1 MIRSSTS
8 IHSASSIK
16 HTENRSS
23 HALLKVTKLSNSF
36 KIFTT
41 VIAAGILITA
51 GIIALILGSTLALPC
66 LIAGGTVFLGAVVL
80 IAMNRYTKVLQPIK
94 ANDDIV
100 LTSIKSKKNSQRLP
114 SVEKNDPNEFLGQGA
129 QSITAAALLSKFSEN
144 EKNKRAIEQFQTRLE
159 QAANKLQTLQEQCLV
174 ELKTALETQK
184 SINLNMLNQRIN
196 SLHQLIH
203 ILNHTKNKPLRQSV
217 ILNHQKVKKA
227 YQKNLIELSMLHE
240 VLLKTK
246 IYEQQ
251 KVSKKTAIR
260 IINHL
265 TDYKSLVV
273 HHYSQ
278 MDSAALFM
286 DLEDH
291 LLSIKALTIV
301 NSPKLPR
308 PPKRQK
314 SPICFNHLSDTS
326 KDEVVKETSF

>member
-36 KIFTT
+36 KILTT

-51 GIIALILGSTLALPC
+51 GIIALILGSTLALPY

-80 IAMNRYTKVLQPIK
+80 IAMNRYKKVLQPIK

-100 LTSIKSKKNSQRLP
+100 LTSIKIKKSSQRLP
-114 SVEKNDPNEFLGQGA
+114 SLEQNDPNEFLGQGA
-129 QSITAAALLSKFSEN
+129 QSITASALLSKFSEN

-174 ELKTALETQK
+174 ELKAALETQK
-184 SINLNMLNQRIN
+184 PISLNMLNQRIN
-196 SLHQLIH
+196 SLHQLTH
-203 ILNHTKNKPLRQSV
+203 ILNHTKNKPLRQNV
-217 ILNHQKVKKA
+217 ILNHKKVKKA
-227 YQKNLIELSMLHE
+227 YQNNLIELTMLHE

-251 KVSKKTAIR
+251 KVSKK
-260 IINHL
+260 
-265 TDYKSLVV
+265 
-273 HHYSQ
+273 Q
-278 MDSAALFM
+278 
-286 DLEDH
+286 
-291 LLSIKALTIV
+291 
-301 NSPKLPR
+301 P
-308 PPKRQK
+308 
-314 SPICFNHLSDTS
+314 
-326 KDEVVKETSF
+326 